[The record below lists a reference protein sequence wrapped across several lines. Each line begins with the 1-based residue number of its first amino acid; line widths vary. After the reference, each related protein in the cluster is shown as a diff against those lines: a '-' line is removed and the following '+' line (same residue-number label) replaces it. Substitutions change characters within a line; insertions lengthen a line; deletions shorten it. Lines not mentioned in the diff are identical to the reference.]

1 MCKWIFS
8 LFHGRNES
16 LLLWIHKL
24 KSPCVGEELNGG
36 AHSVNS
42 SVLARISAGRF
53 AVTWHYWEV
62 TAVTISSRLV
72 IFCQWKNELA
82 IGGWGGR
89 GRAGLSDQIPAWLAN
104 DGKTEWKF
112 CLSPAAI
119 TLPSTPEWCND
130 LPPHKALTQS
140 FCCNMFRSVTL
151 SCILA
156 HEAGT
161 TVYIQNSDISK

>member
-8 LFHGRNES
+8 LFHGRNGS

-82 IGGWGGR
+82 IGGVGRGGR
-89 GRAGLSDQIPAWLAN
+89 GGTGRACRIKSLLDWQTTGRQSGSSAFHRLLSHYHRL
-104 DGKTEWKF
+104 
-112 CLSPAAI
+112 
-119 TLPSTPEWCND
+119 
-130 LPPHKALTQS
+130 QS
-140 FCCNMFRSVTL
+140 DAMTSRPTRHSLRVSAVICSVVL
-151 SCILA
+151 LCVAS
-156 HEAGT
+156 
-161 TVYIQNSDISK
+161 